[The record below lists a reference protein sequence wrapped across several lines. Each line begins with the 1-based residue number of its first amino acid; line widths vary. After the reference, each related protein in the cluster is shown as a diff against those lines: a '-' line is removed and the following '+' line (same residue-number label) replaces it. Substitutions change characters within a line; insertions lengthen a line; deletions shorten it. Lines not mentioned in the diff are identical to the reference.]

1 MKYRKPTC
9 EIVRR
14 LIAYG
19 HELGFTVTSTKKGHY
34 RFSLTGA
41 PTVFMAGTPGNKST
55 LSLVK
60 TQLNRALK
68 AAKETT
74 C

>member
-19 HELGFTVTSTKKGHY
+19 QELGFTVTSTKKGHY
-34 RFSLTGA
+34 KFSMPGFP
-41 PTVFMAGTPGNKST
+41 PTFIAGTPGNRST
-55 LSLVK
+55 LDLGK
-60 TQLNRALK
+60 TKLNRAAR
-68 AAKETT
+68 AAKESA
-74 C
+74 